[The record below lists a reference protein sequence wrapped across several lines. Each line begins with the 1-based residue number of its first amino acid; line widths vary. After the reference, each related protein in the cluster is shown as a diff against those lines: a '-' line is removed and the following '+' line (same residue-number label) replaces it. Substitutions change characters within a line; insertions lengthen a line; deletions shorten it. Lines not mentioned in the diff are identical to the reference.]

1 MQLKGIASAT
11 FRKKCRSAILL
22 PIRDFHLLSTRD
34 LSRST
39 PLHLPWWELSID
51 IFDDYALPLSRQQTE
66 RFSPFFCFPFIYFL
80 FMFWIIFHYISP
92 LSYFASR
99 ALARRATKSLI
110 SIITIRH
117 KWYDNLKR
125 RRVAEWAFLSDLVLL
140 LPLISQNNILFTRRH
155 WIALHSFRLFFHFV
169 CYVIVPLVT

>member
-1 MQLKGIASAT
+1 MSFSLFSFPPLA
-11 FRKKCRSAILL
+11 
-22 PIRDFHLLSTRD
+22 LSLRD
-34 LSRST
+34 LSRSLLPYFY
-39 PLHLPWWELSID
+39 PLFFEQELSID
-51 IFDDYALPLSRQQTE
+51 ISSDYSISPPVWANK
-66 RFSPFFCFPFIYFL
+66 RFFSFFVFILFIFCLCFEL
-80 FMFWIIFHYISP
+80 FFIIFLRSVTSP
-92 LSYFASR
+92 PR

-140 LPLISQNNILFTRRH
+140 LLLISQNNILFTRRH